1 MNHNTEHIENNK
13 ESTHIR
19 RPKVT
24 QERPDGSSD
33 GLYEALD
40 IDLWNGYKACSNWEH
55 FDQIGSLEDLFPEIK
70 EQTAEELIAEFLK
83 DNEHLEEKEKNS

>member
-40 IDLWNGYKACSNWEH
+40 IDL
-55 FDQIGSLEDLFPEIK
+55 
-70 EQTAEELIAEFLK
+70 
-83 DNEHLEEKEKNS
+83 